1 MTRFFYYFR
10 VTKGTWV
17 RNHGNEPR
25 NSMTVDEYKEEAA
38 RVRPQ
43 LLFMARRYM
52 GDEEDA
58 EDVVQ
63 DVLLKLWQIRDTLRQ
78 PMDGFATILVRNRCI
93 DLIRRR
99 PERQAIRENMAE
111 ESHEADERIDRMMKI
126 IDRLPTLQQT
136 LIRLRHMENMEMKD
150 MAALIGSNEVAVRK
164 ALSRARQAIRD
175 NFLKEE
181 GHE

>member
-1 MTRFFYYFR
+1 M
-10 VTKGTWV
+10 
-17 RNHGNEPR
+17 
-25 NSMTVDEYKEEAA
+25 S
-38 RVRPQ
+38 
-43 LLFMARRYM
+43 
-52 GDEEDA
+52 
-58 EDVVQ
+58 
-63 DVLLKLWQIRDTLRQ
+63 
-78 PMDGFATILVRNRCI
+78 
-93 DLIRRR
+93 
-99 PERQAIRENMAE
+99 E
-111 ESHEADERIDRMMKI
+111 ESHESDERIDRMMKI

>member
-1 MTRFFYYFR
+1 
-10 VTKGTWV
+10 
-17 RNHGNEPR
+17 
-25 NSMTVDEYKEEAA
+25 MTVDEYKEEAA

-99 PERQAIRENMAE
+99 PERQAIRENMTE

-175 NFLKEE
+175 NFIKEE

>member
-1 MTRFFYYFR
+1 
-10 VTKGTWV
+10 
-17 RNHGNEPR
+17 
-25 NSMTVDEYKEEAA
+25 
-38 RVRPQ
+38 
-43 LLFMARRYM
+43 
-52 GDEEDA
+52 
-58 EDVVQ
+58 
-63 DVLLKLWQIRDTLRQ
+63 
-78 PMDGFATILVRNRCI
+78 
-93 DLIRRR
+93 
-99 PERQAIRENMAE
+99 MAE